1 MAEISIETVGEM
13 ADFDEEPILGG
24 KLMKILSWLSV
35 FSAAGTGQSL
45 SHESE
50 TTRWVI
56 DPLSHP
62 VLDTMSERELGDV
75 PFRLTARRTD
85 YETGAARVGCG

>member
-1 MAEISIETVGEM
+1 
-13 ADFDEEPILGG
+13 
-24 KLMKILSWLSV
+24 MKILSWLRA

-75 PFRLTARRTD
+75 PFRLTARHTD
-85 YETGAARVGCG
+85 YETVTAQVGCG